1 MFKIMVVEDDV
12 SLKNIIAKC
21 LTKWGHDVHQI
32 ENLENII
39 EEFKNYNPELVL
51 LDINLPFYDG
61 FHWCNEI
68 RKISKVPIIFIS
80 SRNSNMDVIM
90 GVNLGADDYIQK
102 PFSVDV
108 LVAKVNALLRR
119 TYNFVD
125 NNSNQI
131 IHNGVTL
138 DLSTAT
144 INYEDNTIELTKN
157 EIKIL
162 HELMKY
168 KGQIVS
174 RNKLMKKL
182 WDNDWFVDD
191 NTLTVNVNRIRS
203 KLNEIG
209 LEDFIETKRGL
220 GYICLLYTSPSP
232 RD

>member
-220 GYICLLYTSPSP
+220 GY
-232 RD
+232 

>member
-182 WDNDWFVDD
+182 WDNDWFLDD

-220 GYICLLYTSPSP
+220 GYIIS
-232 RD
+232 

>member
-21 LTKWGHDVHQI
+21 LTKWGRDVHQI

-220 GYICLLYTSPSP
+220 GYIIS
-232 RD
+232 

>member
-1 MFKIMVVEDDV
+1 MFKIMVIEDDV
-12 SLKNIIAKC
+12 SLKNIIAEC
-21 LTKWGHDVHQI
+21 LSKWGHDVHQI

-39 EEFKNYNPELVL
+39 GEFRNYKPQLVL

-90 GVNLGADDYIQK
+90 GVNIGADDYIQK
-102 PFSVDV
+102 PFSIDV
-108 LVAKVNALLRR
+108 LIAKVNALLRR
-119 TYNFVD
+119 TYNFVE

-131 IHNGVTL
+131 VHNGITL

-144 INYEDNTIELTKN
+144 ISYEDNTIELTKN

-182 WDNDWFVDD
+182 WDSDWFVDD
-191 NTLTVNVNRIRS
+191 NTLTVNINRIRS

-209 LEDFIETKRGL
+209 IEDFIETKRGL
-220 GYICLLYTSPSP
+220 GYIIS
-232 RD
+232 

>member
-108 LVAKVNALLRR
+108 LVAKVNALLRG

-220 GYICLLYTSPSP
+220 GYIIS
-232 RD
+232 

>member
-209 LEDFIETKRGL
+209 LEDFIETKIGL
-220 GYICLLYTSPSP
+220 GYIISSNNSK
-232 RD
+232 

>member
-182 WDNDWFVDD
+182 WDNDWFVED

-220 GYICLLYTSPSP
+220 GYIIS
-232 RD
+232 

>member
-1 MFKIMVVEDDV
+1 MFKIMVIEDDV
-12 SLKNIIAKC
+12 SLKNIISEC
-21 LTKWGHDVHQI
+21 LSKWGHDVHQI

-39 EEFKNYNPELVL
+39 EEFRNYKPQLVL

-102 PFSVDV
+102 PFSIDV

-131 IHNGVTL
+131 VHNGVIL

-144 INYEDNTIELTKN
+144 ISYEGRIVELTKN

-182 WDNDWFVDD
+182 WDSDWFVDD
-191 NTLTVNVNRIRS
+191 NTLTVNVNRIRV

-209 LEDFIETKRGL
+209 LENFIDTKRGL
-220 GYICLLYTSPSP
+220 GYIIS
-232 RD
+232 

>member
-144 INYEDNTIELTKN
+144 INYEDNTTELTKN

-220 GYICLLYTSPSP
+220 GYIIS
-232 RD
+232 

>member
-209 LEDFIETKRGL
+209 LEDFIETKRVKTIL
-220 GYICLLYTSPSP
+220 S
-232 RD
+232 R

>member
-1 MFKIMVVEDDV
+1 MFKIMVIEDDV
-12 SLKNIIAKC
+12 SLKNIIAEC
-21 LTKWGHDVHQI
+21 ISKWGHDVHQI

-39 EEFKNYNPELVL
+39 EEFRNYKPQLVL

-90 GVNLGADDYIQK
+90 GVNIGADDYIQK
-102 PFSVDV
+102 PFSIDV
-108 LVAKVNALLRR
+108 LIAKVNALLRR
-119 TYNFVD
+119 TYNFVE

-131 IHNGVTL
+131 VHNGVTL

-144 INYEDNTIELTKN
+144 ISYEDNTIELTKN

-182 WDNDWFVDD
+182 WDSDWFVDD
-191 NTLTVNVNRIRS
+191 NTLTVNINRIRS

-209 LEDFIETKRGL
+209 IEDFIETKRGL
-220 GYICLLYTSPSP
+220 GYIIS
-232 RD
+232 

>member
-1 MFKIMVVEDDV
+1 FKIMVVEDDV

-21 LTKWGHDVHQI
+21 LTKWRHDVHQI

-80 SRNSNMDVIM
+80 SRNSNLDVIM

-220 GYICLLYTSPSP
+220 GYIIS
-232 RD
+232 

>member
-203 KLNEIG
+203 KLNEI
-209 LEDFIETKRGL
+209 
-220 GYICLLYTSPSP
+220 
-232 RD
+232 

>member
-1 MFKIMVVEDDV
+1 MFRIMVVEDDV

-131 IHNGVTL
+131 IHKGVTL

-220 GYICLLYTSPSP
+220 G
-232 RD
+232 